1 MMLNQENII
10 LILTELDPYILIST
24 GLLLILTALGFV
36 FYLKR
41 STDPDFV
48 KKALELKY
56 KQKSLVGLVKL
67 NLSRINTEIN
77 KLILDLEALDIYN
90 TEHAKKLLEQV
101 RYAEISGQFIYIL
114 DNTNLTRDIRGFLK
128 ESKETGIEI
137 YKLEDDLYKRQFE
150 YNTNIIKN
158 NNILTNYE
166 NSYDP
171 EEVADFRNIV
181 NLKREE
187 LNSLIN
193 ESQKKRKELSNTLKT
208 LGKNCEHLQ
217 EKLTEYEKS
226 KLDTKKFYFRHLS
239 YI

>member
-1 MMLNQENII
+1 MLNQENII

-226 KLDTKKFYFRHLS
+226 KLDTKKFYFR
-239 YI
+239 

>member
-1 MMLNQENII
+1 MLNQENII